1 MFPID
6 IPFKGNRPY
15 LRGADIYT
23 ALINFAKNQE
33 PLFQGPV
40 TINFRQL
47 PKKACAFTF
56 SDTGAPSPAEV
67 YADFS
72 LGAEPAVK
80 KTGWLIPIDGTAPHR
95 IDFDEDALIKGAIVN
110 DKMIELITPPKGLFI
125 DQVVA
130 LTKKLH
136 MINKPI
142 APSSWILTRIEFA
155 EISFEDPT
163 LPIMIRLVQIL
174 GRRLT
179 RSEVSYGSKLI
190 GNLYF
195 SGVVIGA
202 S

>member
-23 ALINFAKNQE
+23 ALINFVKNQD
-33 PLFQGPV
+33 PLFQGPI

-47 PKKACAFTF
+47 PKKACAFAF
-56 SDTGAPSPAEV
+56 NYTGAPPPAEV

-72 LGAEPAVK
+72 LGAEPVK
-80 KTGWLIPIDGTAPHR
+80 KTGWLIPIDGAAPHR
-95 IDFDEDALIKGAIVN
+95 IDFDEDALIKSAAVN
-110 DKMIELITPPKGLFI
+110 DKMIELITPPGGLFI

-136 MINKPI
+136 MIHQPI
-142 APSSWILTRIEFA
+142 APLSWILTRIEFGQ
-155 EISFEDPT
+155 ILSEDPT
-163 LPIMIRLVQIL
+163 LPIMIKLVQTL

-179 RSEVSYGSKLI
+179 RSEVSYGGKLI

>member
-1 MFPID
+1 MFSIN

-23 ALINFAKNQE
+23 ALVEFAKNQD

-40 TINFRQL
+40 TINFRHL
-47 PKKACAFTF
+47 PKTACAFTLNNK
-56 SDTGAPSPAEV
+56 DMTPPTEV

-72 LGAEPAVK
+72 LGKELGSK
-80 KTGWLIPIDGTAPHR
+80 KTGWLVPIDGAAPHR
-95 IDFDEDALIKGAIVN
+95 IAFDEDALIKDAIIN
-110 DKMIELITPPKGLFI
+110 DKIIELITPSSGLFI

-136 MINKPI
+136 MIHRPI
-142 APSSWILTRIEFA
+142 APSSWILTRIEFE
-155 EISFEDPT
+155 EILFDEPILS
-163 LPIMIRLVQIL
+163 IMIKLVQIL
-174 GRRLT
+174 GSRLT
-179 RSEVSYGSKLI
+179 RSEVFYGGKLI

>member
-23 ALINFAKNQE
+23 ALIDYVKSQD
-33 PLFQGPV
+33 PLFQGSI

-47 PKKACAFTF
+47 PKKACAFVF
-56 SDTGAPSPAEV
+56 NYTGAPPPAEV

-72 LGAEPAVK
+72 WGAEPGGK
-80 KTGWLIPIDGTAPHR
+80 KTGWLIPIDGAVPHR

-110 DKMIELITPPKGLFI
+110 DKIIELITPPKGLFI

-136 MINKPI
+136 MINQPI
-142 APSSWILTRIEFA
+142 APSSWILTRIEFE
-155 EISFEDPT
+155 EISFKDPT

-174 GRRLT
+174 GRKLT
-179 RSEVSYGSKLI
+179 RSEVSHGGKLI